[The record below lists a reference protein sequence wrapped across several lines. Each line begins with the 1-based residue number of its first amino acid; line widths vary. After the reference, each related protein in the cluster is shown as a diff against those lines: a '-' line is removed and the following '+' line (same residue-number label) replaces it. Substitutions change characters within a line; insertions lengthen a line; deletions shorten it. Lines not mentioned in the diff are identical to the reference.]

1 MGSAVTK
8 AYELRIAP
16 MAESKKIP
24 EWKLITEAKHK
35 IDANQTVRLRAARLA
50 REAAEPPVVTPVK
63 KARGKAKQSA

>member
-1 MGSAVTK
+1 
-8 AYELRIAP
+8 

-50 REAAEPPVVTPVK
+50 REAAEPPAAAPAK
-63 KARGKAKQSA
+63 KARSRAK